1 MKMKMRVM
9 MMIKSLL
16 VMMMLIMLCMNNYY
30 SYIHKQFIHQN
41 DLKILDNN
49 YNCKKGSMKFYAS
62 SVITN
67 NIYNEDD
74 SDRLKK
80 ARLRL
85 AEAQGILPLGSTS
98 DLSKMNLLSFQLIP
112 NLSKVREITWR
123 VAEPEISYDPL
134 KASSTLLQQPLT
146 WLGRNIQIFVPIT
159 IFAFNILID
168 LLLHREEINRSK
180 RAEQILNIIS
190 SQSPALIKAGQA
202 LSSRSDLLPKA
213 YLDALQ
219 RLQDR
224 CPPYPTYQAK
234 ALFESEMGQPFDDV
248 FELESPE
255 PVAAASIGQV
265 YKGYLKQNGAKVAI
279 KIQRPG
285 CEESIAVDL
294 FVLRWYAEKIQWFL
308 SLLDRDVSLVS
319 VIDDFG
325 KLLLLFLRNI
335 SSFHWYQCDEVLY
348 YMMSKIFSMYICNL

>member
-1 MKMKMRVM
+1 
-9 MMIKSLL
+9 
-16 VMMMLIMLCMNNYY
+16 
-30 SYIHKQFIHQN
+30 
-41 DLKILDNN
+41 
-49 YNCKKGSMKFYAS
+49 
-62 SVITN
+62 VITN

-134 KASSTLLQQPLT
+134 KASSTLPQQPLT

-255 PVAAASIGQV
+255 PVAAASIGPNALAACK
-265 YKGYLKQNGAKVAI
+265 YHWPTCCRSCSRPTTITCWASGRIRAK
-279 KIQRPG
+279 
-285 CEESIAVDL
+285 S
-294 FVLRWYAEKIQWFL
+294 
-308 SLLDRDVSLVS
+308 
-319 VIDDFG
+319 
-325 KLLLLFLRNI
+325 
-335 SSFHWYQCDEVLY
+335 YQCCVA
-348 YMMSKIFSMYICNL
+348 SQPWGTWFSMPASSQW